1 MKERK
6 HPMPLLQLVDLKTTY
21 RTEKGN
27 VKAVDG
33 VSFRIERGM
42 NYGLVG
48 ESGCGKSTL
57 VKSIIA
63 CLPPNAFIA
72 GGQVFFE
79 GNDLTS
85 LDDDILRKIRWKQIS
100 MITQS
105 AMNALDPVYSVGSQ
119 IVEAIQTHE
128 KVGYSEAKE
137 RVEKMFALVG
147 IEKNR
152 FSNYPHQFSGG
163 MRQRSIIAMAL
174 ILEPSLVI
182 ADEPT
187 TALDVIVQDQIFK
200 KIRELQTIIG
210 FSMLL
215 VTHDIAVVIENCGE
229 IAVMYG
235 GKMLE
240 LGDIREVID
249 NPFHPYTMGLKNS
262 FPNIRNRHNEPI
274 SIPGFPPNLIG
285 DLVGCRFYLRC
296 PFSFEN
302 CSLEEPK
309 MTQVG
314 KNHYVACHNIKNA
327 DEIRERA
334 EHPETWKQKIS
345 LQ

>member
-1 MKERK
+1 
-6 HPMPLLQLVDLKTTY
+6 MPLLQLVDLKTTY

-128 KVGYSEAKE
+128 KVGYSEAK
-137 RVEKMFALVG
+137 
-147 IEKNR
+147 
-152 FSNYPHQFSGG
+152 
-163 MRQRSIIAMAL
+163 
-174 ILEPSLVI
+174 
-182 ADEPT
+182 DETCCP
-187 TALDVIVQDQIFK
+187 
-200 KIRELQTIIG
+200 
-210 FSMLL
+210 LL
-215 VTHDIAVVIENCGE
+215 
-229 IAVMYG
+229 
-235 GKMLE
+235 
-240 LGDIREVID
+240 
-249 NPFHPYTMGLKNS
+249 
-262 FPNIRNRHNEPI
+262 
-274 SIPGFPPNLIG
+274 
-285 DLVGCRFYLRC
+285 
-296 PFSFEN
+296 
-302 CSLEEPK
+302 
-309 MTQVG
+309 
-314 KNHYVACHNIKNA
+314 
-327 DEIRERA
+327 
-334 EHPETWKQKIS
+334 
-345 LQ
+345 